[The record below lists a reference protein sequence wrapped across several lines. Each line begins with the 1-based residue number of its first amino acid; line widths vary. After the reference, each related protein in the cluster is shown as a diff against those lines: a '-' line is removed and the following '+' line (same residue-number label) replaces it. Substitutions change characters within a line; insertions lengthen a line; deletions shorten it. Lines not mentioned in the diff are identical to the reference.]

1 MKLKQLLLVICW
13 LGTQVWVSAQAQD
26 LKQALQQFPDLKEKP
41 THEVLVLGSFH
52 FNRKRDGSDVIS
64 KNHLDITSKEN
75 QRQIQELVKKLK
87 KFKPTRIAVEWR
99 PKHRQ
104 RLDSLYKKYQ
114 KGQWKL
120 GKHESFQLGF
130 RLAKM
135 FNHAKL
141 YPVDNR
147 PPQLPSVN
155 KLEDIEKYAAS
166 LDQTKLLHAY
176 DKANKKYNG
185 YLDNLQT
192 KLYVRDYLMLLN
204 SPKNTTRSKQLW
216 LTGLVNLGVGDSY
229 VGADLTGHWFQRN
242 TRIFVNIRHL
252 AQQKN
257 ERILVIYGNAH
268 KWILDELFEA
278 APDFKVRQLSEF
290 IR

>member
-1 MKLKQLLLVICW
+1 MKFKNALLFILWLSSQVFLTVEGQNLQKTLKE
-13 LGTQVWVSAQAQD
+13 
-26 LKQALQQFPDLKEKP
+26 FPSLKEKP
-41 THEVLVLGSFH
+41 AHQVLVLGSFH

-64 KNHLDITSKEN
+64 KNHLNISSKEN
-75 QRQIQELVKKLK
+75 QKQIQELVSKLK
-87 KFKPTRIAVEWR
+87 KFRPTIIAIEWR
-99 PKHRQ
+99 PKRQ
-104 RLDSLYKKYQ
+104 KLLDSLYLKYK

-135 FNHAKL
+135 FNHDKL
-141 YPVDNR
+141 YAVDNR

-166 LDQTKLLHAY
+166 LNQTKLLHAY
-176 DKANKKYNG
+176 DAANKKYNG

-192 KLYVRDYLMLLN
+192 KMYVKDYLLLLN
-204 SPKNTTRSKQLW
+204 SPVNTVRSKQLW

-252 AQQKN
+252 AKKKS

-268 KWILDELFEA
+268 KWILDELFQA
-278 APDFKVRQLSEF
+278 APDFKVRQLGEF
-290 IR
+290 VK

>member
-1 MKLKQLLLVICW
+1 MKLKNVLFLIYW
-13 LGTQVWVSAQAQD
+13 LGAQCWISAQAQN
-26 LKQALQQFPDLKEKP
+26 LKQALKQFPTLKETP
-41 THEVLVLGSFH
+41 AHEVLVLGSFH

-64 KNHLDITSKEN
+64 KNHLDVTSKEN
-75 QRQIQELVKKLK
+75 QRQIRELVKKLK
-87 KFKPTRIAVEWR
+87 KFKPTRIAIEWR
-99 PKHRQ
+99 PKNRK
-104 RLDSLYKKYQ
+104 LVDSLYKKYQ

-135 FNHAKL
+135 FNHDKL

-147 PPQLPSVN
+147 PSQLPSVN
-155 KLEDIEKYAAS
+155 KLEDVEKYAAS
-166 LDQTKLLHAY
+166 LNQTKLLHAY
-176 DKANKKYNG
+176 DVANKKYNG

-192 KLYVRDYLMLLN
+192 KMYVKDYLLLLN
-204 SPKNTTRSKQLW
+204 SPINITRSKQLW

-242 TRIFVNIRHL
+242 TRIFVNIRSL
-252 AQQKN
+252 AKQKS
-257 ERILVIYGNAH
+257 ERILVIYGSAH

-290 IR
+290 IK